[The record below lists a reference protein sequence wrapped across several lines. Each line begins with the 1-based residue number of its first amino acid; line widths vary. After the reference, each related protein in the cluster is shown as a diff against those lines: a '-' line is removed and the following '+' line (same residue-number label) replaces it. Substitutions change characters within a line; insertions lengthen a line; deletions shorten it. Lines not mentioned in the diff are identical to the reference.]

1 MFEEFQICPYTGLR
15 SFTEEESI
23 YFKGRDENIEQAI
36 EQLQR
41 NKFLMLTG
49 ASGDGKSS
57 LVYAGIIPNARA
69 GFLKSKYSQWAVADF
84 RPERS
89 PYKNLCRSLAAQ
101 LGIESVQTVES
112 ELKHGFSALIELYR
126 NSDLHLDTGSLEW
139 KQADDQG
146 KATLKRKSANLLIL
160 ADQFEEFFTNPEN
173 YHRGAPS
180 RESNLVLNLL
190 LETARIALEEDLPIY
205 IVFTM
210 RSDFIGQCAA
220 FRGLPEYIGFSQFFV
235 PRLNR
240 SQLQQVIEEPA
251 KLSGNRI
258 SRRLSERLI
267 HDLTEGGDQLPI
279 LQHAL
284 SQIWHAAD
292 EGKEEMDLIHY
303 AKVGGM
309 PVEELPDEQIPMCK
323 QWFENLSDE
332 VRACYHEP
340 GLQNVLDTHTNK
352 LFSQAPEYFENKTGN
367 SISSEDASFIMKTA
381 FTCLTKIDQSRAVR
395 NRMTLSEI
403 TNIINHPEL
412 DSKTVGT
419 VLKIFREPGNTFIR
433 PFIFADDEQTE
444 LKEDDV
450 LDITHESLI
459 RNWRMLAEW
468 ADEEFE
474 NHLISLDFGKQLN
487 RWLESDKSNNF
498 LLSIGPLTY
507 FENWYEKVNP
517 NAYWIARY
525 LPEDL
530 DKKKKLEK
538 SKKILA
544 DSREFLKLSAKKHM
558 VTRTVMHYGPKRIAA
573 VIGVFALVFLMAFTA
588 MDYMQ
593 KQNDY
598 VLESIKN
605 ETLDLA
611 NRSDLAIQFI
621 VPLITEQ
628 MIAGNITTPEVVDGI
643 DNPAQKIKIVTGI
656 ASQLVLQGRY
666 EPKDEILL
674 SLHLADS
681 LLNGLDPSGLNAK
694 ALSESLQLIND
705 YSATAGLAHYYNP
718 SPDLHEFVISNA
730 GRTAEWATFIFEK
743 QPAGFTDIQ
752 NLNTALENA
761 LNHRMFTQD
770 EIKNLLGNISPFE
783 NASLSGWLKDNY
795 RRDRILFRGAQA
807 TYGHRFNGL
816 YQELAYLYAAV
827 GKPEMALQSLDSLL
841 QNQNTYFQNDYAT
854 HIENASNVAA
864 VFYMYGHQDKLDS
877 FVSGYT
883 ARKSTGAVDF
893 YNRLVSRMM
902 LDLRVSNHLNYYT
915 GFDRVYSNLNLK
927 FSSNEMVSFFF
938 SKMREVIGKESN
950 ADSRNFNLAVSY
962 KNEGILLAFRKE
974 IRPDGLAD
982 LNLDNH
988 FQNAF
993 NYYKEVS
1000 GNYLNQPINTIST
1013 SGADNITVPRKFL
1026 FQYPDYRVSFHPFEP
1041 RDIVVSYNSP
1051 SFIEYLIANDL
1062 FDRVYTDRESLRYFE
1077 LWLLD
1082 YNIAMSSRDILMKD
1096 PIEQGILESI
1106 AEELENIGADGFAD
1120 INILYLHLSRNA
1132 FEQDEPRKGIA
1143 FLKKIN
1149 SGRLLNAFQYNNFF
1163 FANSYSLE
1171 MVGDAV
1177 ANLTVNGEFEL
1188 AYDFVNVFRN
1198 EVNRSSIYAYAS
1210 QLVSLDEHSQEYAVQ
1225 LLDSAVVEMN
1235 RLKNS
1240 SAFQPNRL
1248 NTAIAMMY
1256 VTPQINE
1263 EEAYKVIKNSP
1274 EKFESLQ
1281 RFSLAYAKD
1290 GDLYN
1295 GLVQIPDLVS
1305 SSDRVAFYGR
1315 IIEGHNLRIEY
1326 GPDWNKFKNNEFIF
1340 IRRFLPYINESL

>member
-23 YFKGRDENIEQAI
+23 YFKGRDENIEEAI

-112 ELKHGFSALIELYR
+112 ELKHGFSALTELYR
-126 NSDLHLDTGSLEW
+126 NSDRHLDKSSQEW
-139 KQADDQG
+139 KKADDKEKG
-146 KATLKRKSANLLIL
+146 ALNRKSANLLIL
-160 ADQFEEFFTNPEN
+160 VDQFEEFFTNPEN
-173 YHRGAPS
+173 YHKGAPS

-190 LETARIALEEDLPIY
+190 LETAHIALEEDLPIY

-292 EGKEEMDLIHY
+292 QGKEEMDLIHY

-309 PVEELPDEQIPMCK
+309 PVDELPDDQIQICK

-352 LFSQAPEYFENKTGN
+352 LFSQAPEYFQKETGK
-367 SISSEDASFIMKTA
+367 SISTEDASFIIKTA

-395 NRMTLSEI
+395 NRMTLGEI
-403 TNIINHPEL
+403 TNIINRPEL
-412 DSKTVGT
+412 DTKTVGA
-419 VLKIFREPGNTFIR
+419 VLNTFREPGNTFIR
-433 PFIFADDEQTE
+433 PFIVTDDEHIE
-444 LKEDDV
+444 LIEDDV

-468 ADEEFE
+468 AKKEFD
-474 NHLISLDFGKQLN
+474 NHLISLDFEKQLN

-517 NAYWIARY
+517 NAYWISRY

-530 DKKKKLEK
+530 DKKEKLEK
-538 SKKILA
+538 AKKILA
-544 DSREFLKLSAKKHM
+544 DSREFLELSAKKHT
-558 VTRTVMHYGPKRIAA
+558 VTRTVMRYGPKRIAA
-573 VIGVFALVFLMAFTA
+573 VIGIFALVFLMAFTA

-598 VLESIKN
+598 VLQSIKN
-605 ETLDLA
+605 ETVDLA

-628 MIAGNITTPEVVDGI
+628 MIANNITTPEVIEGI
-643 DNPAQKIKIVTGI
+643 DNPAQKIKIATGI

-674 SLHLADS
+674 NLGLADS
-681 LLNGLDPSGLNAK
+681 LLNGLNPKGLNAK
-694 ALSESLQLIND
+694 ALSEGLQLLYD
-705 YSATAGLAHYYNP
+705 YSATAGLAHFYNP
-718 SPDLHEFVISNA
+718 SPDLHDFVMSNA
-730 GRTAEWATFIFEK
+730 RRSANWASFVFEN

-761 LNHRMFTQD
+761 LNHSMFSQD
-770 EIKNLLGNISPFE
+770 EVEKLLGIISPFE
-783 NASLSGWLKDNY
+783 NASISGWLKDNY
-795 RRDRILFRGAQA
+795 RRDRILIRGAQN

-816 YQELAYLYAAV
+816 YQELAYLYAAA
-827 GKPEMALQSLDSLL
+827 GKPDMALQSLDSLL

-854 HIENASNVAA
+854 HIENASNIAA
-864 VFYMYGHQDKLDS
+864 VFYTYGHQDKLDS

-883 ARKSTGAVDF
+883 ARKNTGAVDF
-893 YNRLVSRMM
+893 YNRLVSRM
-902 LDLRVSNHLNYYT
+902 LLELRVSFHLNYYT
-915 GFDRVYSNLNLK
+915 GFDRVNSNLNLK
-927 FSSNEMVSFFF
+927 FSSDEMVSFFF
-938 SKMREVIGKESN
+938 SKMREEIGKESN
-950 ADSRNFNLAVSY
+950 ADSRNFDLAVSH
-962 KNEGILLAFRKE
+962 KNEAILLAFRKE
-974 IRPDGLAD
+974 IRPDGLSN
-982 LNLDNH
+982 LNLVTH
-988 FQNAF
+988 FENAF

-1000 GNYLNQPINTIST
+1000 DNYLNQPINTIST
-1013 SGADNITVPRKFL
+1013 SGADNVIVPRKFL

-1041 RDIVVSYNSP
+1041 RDIVVSFNSP
-1051 SFIEYLIANDL
+1051 SFIDYLIANDL
-1062 FDRVYTDRESLRYFE
+1062 FDRIYTDRESLRYFE

-1082 YNIAMSSRDILMKD
+1082 YNIAMSSRDILMND

-1106 AEELENIGADGFAD
+1106 AEKLESIDAEEFAD
-1120 INILYLHLSRNA
+1120 LNILYLHLSRNA
-1132 FEQDEPRKGIA
+1132 FEQDEPGKGIA

-1149 SGRLLNAFQYNNFF
+1149 IGRLLNAFQYNNFG

-1171 MVGDAV
+1171 MVGEAV
-1177 ANLTVNGEFEL
+1177 ASLTVNGEFEL
-1188 AYDFVNVFRN
+1188 AYKFVNVFRN

-1210 QLVSLDEHSQEYAVQ
+1210 QLVSLDKQPQGYAEQ
-1225 LLDSAVVEMN
+1225 LLDSAIVEMN
-1235 RLKNS
+1235 RLENS
-1240 SAFQPNRL
+1240 SEFQPNRL

-1256 VTPQINE
+1256 VNPESNE
-1263 EEAYKVIKNSP
+1263 EEAYRIIKNSP
-1274 EKFESLQ
+1274 AKFQSLQ
-1281 RFSLAYAKD
+1281 RFGLAYTKE
-1290 GDLYN
+1290 GDLYD
-1295 GLVQIPDLVS
+1295 GLMQIPDLAS

-1315 IIEGHNLRIEY
+1315 LIEGYNQRRDY
-1326 GPDWNKFKNNEFIF
+1326 DSGWNKFKNNEFIF